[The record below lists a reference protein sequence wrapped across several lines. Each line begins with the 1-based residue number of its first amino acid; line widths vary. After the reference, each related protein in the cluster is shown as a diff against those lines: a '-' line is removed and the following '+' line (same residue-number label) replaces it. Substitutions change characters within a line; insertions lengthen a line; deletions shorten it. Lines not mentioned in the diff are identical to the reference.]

1 MPLVALQ
8 YRNAK
13 KYLEFDIYDVSE
25 FLSFDMLN
33 AKNLTFNTSNASA
46 RSTWRGSQCH
56 YTSYVKTF
64 I

>member
-8 YRNAK
+8 YTNAK
-13 KYLEFDIYDVSE
+13 KYLEFGISDVSV

-46 RSTWRGSQCH
+46 RST
-56 YTSYVKTF
+56 
-64 I
+64 

>member
-13 KYLEFDIYDVSE
+13 KYLEFDIYDVSV

-56 YTSYVKTF
+56 YTS
-64 I
+64 

>member
-13 KYLEFDIYDVSE
+13 KYSEFGISNVSV